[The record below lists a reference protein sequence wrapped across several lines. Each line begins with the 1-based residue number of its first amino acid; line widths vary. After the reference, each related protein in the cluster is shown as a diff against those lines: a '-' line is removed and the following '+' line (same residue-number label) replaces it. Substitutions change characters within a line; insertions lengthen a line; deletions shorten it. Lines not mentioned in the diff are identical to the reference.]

1 MTDRL
6 RISSTWAQRFAEQ
19 KIAVP
24 TLLRRAGLHAGL
36 FRQEKIYA
44 TTNELFAL
52 WRSVGE
58 MSSDPG
64 IGLILGAETRMAR
77 SHPAA
82 IAVMCSRTFGDALL
96 RLGRYKQLT
105 CPEEIRLHTKAQE
118 TSVEFF
124 YVEAKEAQPDVL
136 VDMMLSWILSIGR
149 QGTDG
154 QIRPLRVELARPV
167 KHRELLESHF
177 GCRIRFKANRNALVF
192 PSTDLDRL
200 F

>member
-36 FRQEKIYA
+36 FRQEKIYV

-96 RLGRYKQLT
+96 RLGR
-105 CPEEIRLHTKAQE
+105 
-118 TSVEFF
+118 
-124 YVEAKEAQPDVL
+124 
-136 VDMMLSWILSIGR
+136 
-149 QGTDG
+149 
-154 QIRPLRVELARPV
+154 
-167 KHRELLESHF
+167 
-177 GCRIRFKANRNALVF
+177 
-192 PSTDLDRL
+192 
-200 F
+200 